1 MTEQERDSLLLRLAA
16 DVRQIGIHIV
26 EIKTRLSLIE
36 REMVTQ
42 DGLERFMKAT
52 FGEMLSDTRIAS
64 GIESL
69 HEQTPREPF
78 VHRPTGPPSTRLPS
92 PG

>member
-1 MTEQERDSLLLRLAA
+1 MTEQERDDLLLRLVA
-16 DVRQIGIHIV
+16 DVRQVII
-26 EIKTRLSLIE
+26 RLDKIE
-36 REMVTQ
+36 SRLDKIETEMVTR

-69 HEQTPREPF
+69 HGQTPREPF

>member
-69 HEQTPREPF
+69 HEQTPRRAICTPTYRPPF
-78 VHRPTGPPSTRLPS
+78 H
-92 PG
+92 